1 MRFPW
6 VRFSAAVLGAAA
18 WGFFAGGCSTES
30 GAASHVTNITLR
42 SPVGAQVPGQFSKTI
57 TKELK
62 LNYLKYLPKGYHDDA
77 AKSWPLVVFLHGS
90 GERGT
95 NLSAVAVHGPPKLV
109 REGHDYPFILISPQC
124 PDGQIWDDDAVLGMI
139 DDVMAHERVDTKHVY
154 LTGLSM
160 GGFGTWSLA
169 AKHPERFAA
178 IAPICGGGERLRLLL
193 LSEAQKQALKTLGVW
208 AFHGGKDN
216 VVKLEESERMVAAFK
231 SAGNQDIQL
240 TVYPDAGHDS
250 WTQAYNEPTF
260 VEWLLKHSR

>member
-1 MRFPW
+1 MQFPW
-6 VRFSAAVLGAAA
+6 IRTSLAAA
-18 WGFFAGGCSTES
+18 AAAGLLLLSGGCTTER
-30 GAASHVTNITLR
+30 GEAGHLTNVALL
-42 SPVGAQVPGQFSKTI
+42 SPVGAQVPGKFSKTI

-62 LNYLKYLPKGYHDDA
+62 LDYLKYLPKGYQDDPS
-77 AKSWPLVVFLHGS
+77 KSWPLVVFLHGS

-124 PDGQIWDDDAVLGMI
+124 PSGQIWDDDAVLGMI
-139 DDVMAHERVDTKHVY
+139 DDVMTHHRVDAKRVY

-193 LSEAQKQALKTLGVW
+193 LSDSQKQSLKTLGVW

-231 SAGNQDIQL
+231 STGCTDIQL

-260 VEWLLKHSR
+260 VDW